1 MTDLSTIADW
11 LRERYNNSMSVYEWT
26 NDGFVR
32 LTNGSAA
39 YFIDIRIEDNKLKL
53 DGERYGQRIDASCEV
68 SEEALNDT
76 LGGLV

>member
-11 LRERYNNSMSVYEWT
+11 LRERYNSSMSVYEWT
-26 NDGFVR
+26 DDGFVR

-39 YFIDIRIEDNKLKL
+39 YFIDIRIEDGELQL
-53 DGERYGQRIDASCEV
+53 EGERYGEEIDASCEI
-68 SEEALNDT
+68 SKEALNDT